1 MKIAGAAA
9 APPPFSAPGRLARR
23 RILFAGLAA
32 SLWSRGSARAA
43 APIRL
48 GALHGP
54 QETLL
59 RLAITL
65 HPARGLPIELV
76 GADDP
81 DTLAAALAAGHLD
94 GIASHNSQELTRYNT
109 AHGATLLPAFATVT
123 LPVGIYSLKTHSI
136 VLLRKGNL
144 IVLPR
149 PHLERDRARILL
161 YNYGLLY
168 AHEDGGLDPD
178 LGNIVNPL
186 GFEFHDADLPAL
198 PAALSSADTVL
209 IPYGVAVAAGL
220 KPSIDS
226 IGLEDGKSPYQQVL
240 AVRSADRQA
249 AWLAPLSRAF
259 QSRDVRRFIYDHYG
273 DSVQTPW

>member
-1 MKIAGAAA
+1 
-9 APPPFSAPGRLARR
+9 
-23 RILFAGLAA
+23 LFAGLTA
-32 SLWSRGSARAA
+32 SLWSGGAARAT

-48 GALHGP
+48 GALRGP

-59 RLAITL
+59 RLATTL
-65 HPARGLPIELV
+65 HPARGLPIQVIE
-76 GADDP
+76 ADEP
-81 DTLAAALAAGHLD
+81 DALAAALAAGQLD
-94 GIASHNSQELTRYNT
+94 GIASHNSQELTRYNA
-109 AHGATLLPAFATVT
+109 AHGASLVPVFATVT
-123 LPVGIYSLKTHSI
+123 LPVGIYSRKTHSI
-136 VLLRKGNL
+136 VLLRKGNV

-186 GFEFHDADLPAL
+186 GFAFQDADLAAL
-198 PAALSSADTVL
+198 PAALSTADAVV

-220 KPSIDS
+220 KPSVDS

-240 AVRSADRQA
+240 AVRAADRRA
-249 AWLAPLSRAF
+249 AWLLPLSRAF